1 MTPRPWNGFW
11 RSLVQALQG
20 KPSPFA
26 VEGSV
31 SSAWQSAARIRRR
44 VFLALTS
51 SSTILATLWFIH
63 AQPATHHGL
72 LQGLEIAVFA
82 LLSFWVGA
90 GFVTALLGFMVQVQS
105 DPHALSLRA
114 ARLHTLGDEAR
125 TAIIMPICNEQVSTV
140 FAGLR
145 ATCESLAETGLSSLF
160 DLFVLS
166 DTNDP
171 ALRMQEL
178 AAWSRLRD
186 EMAPWSKI
194 YYRWRQR
201 RTRRKAG
208 NVADFCRRWG
218 KDYRYMVVLDADS
231 VMSGEALVTLVQLM
245 ETHPKAGIIQTAP
258 RACGVDTLHARSQQF
273 AGRITGRLFTLG
285 MQYWQ
290 LGESHYWGHNAIIRV
305 APFMQHCALA
315 LLPGKGGLS
324 GEILSHDFVEAAL
337 MRRAGFFTWLVPDL
351 KGSYEQQPANLLE
364 ELQRDRRWCQGNL
377 KNARLILEPGLAPIH
392 RAMLAT
398 GVMAYVSAPLWMLFL
413 VLSMSLHLLDATATS
428 ASPMARSTLGAM
440 QPWGLLWPATLLLL
454 FAPRVLAVIGVLL
467 RHEQNSYGG
476 TAHLLAS
483 ALLESFLSVLQA
495 PVRMVAHTVFVVV
508 ALTGLKLDWKSPA
521 REAQRLEWKVALR
534 HHAGITTITLGLVA
548 LLGVLHTQA
557 LWWLLPVAL
566 PLLLSPILSVISSR
580 KTSELPPVL
589 GRLLCLPEERRPPS
603 VLRQAWHYS
612 GQSAIPPRLVAGG
625 VVV

>member
-11 RSLVQALQG
+11 RSLGQLHRARSLESPPDHTPQA
-20 KPSPFA
+20 P
-26 VEGSV
+26 
-31 SSAWQSAARIRRR
+31 WQQAAKVRRR
-44 VFLALTS
+44 VFLALTGS
-51 SSTILATLWFIH
+51 GTTASTLWFIA
-63 AQPATHHGL
+63 AQPAGSHGL

-82 LLSFWVGA
+82 LLAFWVGA
-90 GFVTALLGFMVQVQS
+90 GFVTSLLGFLVQVRS
-105 DPHALSLRA
+105 DPHALSLRT
-114 ARLHTLGDEAR
+114 ARLHTLGDDAR

-145 ATCESLAETGLSSLF
+145 ATCESLAETGLSGLF
-160 DLFVLS
+160 DVFVLS
-166 DTNDP
+166 DTNDA
-171 ALRMQEL
+171 ALRMQEVT
-178 AAWSRLRD
+178 AWARLRD

-258 RACGVDTLHARSQQF
+258 RACGVNTLHARSQQF
-273 AGRITGRLFTLG
+273 AGRVTGRLFTLG

-315 LLPGKGGLS
+315 LLPGRGGLS

-337 MRRAGFFTWLVPDL
+337 MRRAGYFTWLVAEL

-413 VLSMSLHLLDATATS
+413 VLSISLHLMQTSS
-428 ASPMARSTLGAM
+428 ASSLGASLW
-440 QPWGLLWPATLLLL
+440 PAVSAWGLLWPATLLLL
-454 FAPRVLAVIGVLL
+454 FLPRVLAVVAIVL
-467 RHEQNSYGG
+467 RREQGSYGG
-476 TAHLLAS
+476 SAHLLAS
-483 ALLESFLSVLQA
+483 ALLEALLSVLQA
-495 PVRMVAHTVFVVV
+495 PVRMVAHTLFVLA

-521 REAQRLEWKVALR
+521 REAQRLEWREALR
-534 HHAGITTITLGLVA
+534 HHAGTVAVTLGIVT
-548 LLGVLHTQA
+548 LLGVLHGAA
-557 LWWLLPVAL
+557 LWWILPVAL
-566 PLLLSPILSVISSR
+566 PLLLAPALSVLTSR
-580 KTSELPPVL
+580 QTQELPPLL
-589 GRLLCLPEERRPPS
+589 GRLLSLPEERHPPS

-612 GQSAIPPRLVAGG
+612 RQTPVPRLVSG
-625 VVV
+625 VALSGV